1 MSIAQEIQ
9 RLQSAK
15 QDIKSAIESKGVSVS
30 SSATLDEYA
39 SYVNAIQTTPSTAT
53 LTVTNNTS
61 YTVPEVGIR
70 FATYINGEYGAQV
83 AYLYAQGL
91 TPPYQSTGYI
101 YPQTIAFGDSYYVYD
116 ISANAD
122 IESISFVSPN
132 PPMSLRIIGANPSVT
147 INARYRYF
155 DVYEPTGAHRGW
167 ATYPCQEVSE
177 TWTQWLSTSF
187 NTYGFYASNGSVYT
201 SSDKLLTL
209 NAVAVQDTDYI
220 SFAAENI
227 SGQYIAER

>member
-15 QDIKSAIESKGVSVS
+15 QNIKSAIENKGVSVS

-39 SYVNAIQTTPSTAT
+39 ICINAIQTTPSTAT

-61 YTVPEVGIR
+61 YTVPEAGIR
-70 FATYINGEYGAQV
+70 FATYMNGEYGAQV
-83 AYLYAQGL
+83 AYLYAQGV

-101 YPQTIAFGDSYYVYD
+101 YPQTIAFDDDYYVYD

-122 IESISFVSPN
+122 VASISFVSPN
-132 PPMSLRIIGANPSVT
+132 PPLSLRIIGANPSVT
-147 INARYRYF
+147 INARYRCF
-155 DVYEPTGAHRGW
+155 DVYEPTGTHRGW

-187 NTYGFYASNGSVYT
+187 NTYGFYASNGRVYT

-209 NAVAVQDTDYI
+209 NTVAVQDTDYI
-220 SFAAENI
+220 SFVTESIA
-227 SGQYIAER
+227 GQYIAER